1 MKKILAVFIFVML
14 SVTLSTACSI
24 DMGSGFTS
32 ETILPGTESTDA
44 TTSETS
50 RNTIVINPTAQA
62 PSATATTPTTESAT
76 TAVIDE
82 TASAAEKRIKDI
94 IAGMTLEEKVGQMFI
109 ARCPEEDATGKAAEY
124 QLGGYILFGRDFKGK
139 TKEQVIKNISDIQ
152 AAAKLP
158 MLIGVD
164 EEGGTVNRVSSYKAF
179 RSEPFKSPR
188 KLYSSYGGFEAIKSD
203 TIEKAKLLKSLG
215 INLNFAPVCDV
226 STDKNDFIYER
237 AFGISAGMTAQ
248 YVELVVRTMA
258 TQQMGS
264 VLKHFP
270 GYGNNAD
277 THTGVAYD
285 NRPYET
291 FINEDFLPFKAGI
304 DAGANVVLVS
314 HNVVNCIDSTLP
326 ASLSGKVHEILRN
339 DLGFSKV
346 IVTDDLAMEGVRSF
360 ASDSAVA
367 VLAVKVGNDL
377 LCCTN
382 FEEQVP
388 AVIDAVR
395 SGEISEAQI
404 EESVYRI
411 LSMKLSLGIM
421 E

>member
-1 MKKILAVFIFVML
+1 
-14 SVTLSTACSI
+14 
-24 DMGSGFTS
+24 
-32 ETILPGTESTDA
+32 
-44 TTSETS
+44 
-50 RNTIVINPTAQA
+50 
-62 PSATATTPTTESAT
+62 
-76 TAVIDE
+76 
-82 TASAAEKRIKDI
+82 
-94 IAGMTLEEKVGQMFI
+94 
-109 ARCPEEDATGKAAEY
+109 
-124 QLGGYILFGRDFKGK
+124 
-139 TKEQVIKNISDIQ
+139 
-152 AAAKLP
+152 
-158 MLIGVD
+158 
-164 EEGGTVNRVSSYKAF
+164 
-179 RSEPFKSPR
+179 
-188 KLYSSYGGFEAIKSD
+188 
-203 TIEKAKLLKSLG
+203 
-215 INLNFAPVCDV
+215 
-226 STDKNDFIYER
+226 
-237 AFGISAGMTAQ
+237 
-248 YVELVVRTMA
+248 MA

-367 VLAVKVGNDL
+367 VLAVKAGNDL